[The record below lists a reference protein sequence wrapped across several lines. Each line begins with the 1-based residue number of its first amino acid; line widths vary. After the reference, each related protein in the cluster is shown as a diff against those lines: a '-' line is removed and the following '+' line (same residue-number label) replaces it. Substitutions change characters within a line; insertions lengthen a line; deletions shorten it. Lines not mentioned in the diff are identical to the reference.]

1 MVPLYLFILPI
12 YIMVPLCYTYIV
24 ARGQKGYQMIVKY
37 KSLTKKQKYEY
48 IANQMK
54 LAEQAYLKRKEKEVK
69 RGNA

>member
-1 MVPLYLFILPI
+1 MSI
-12 YIMVPLCYTYIV
+12 YILLAICYTYIV

-54 LAEQAYLKRKEKEVK
+54 LAKKAYLKKKEEEAK
-69 RGNA
+69 RCNA

>member
-1 MVPLYLFILPI
+1 
-12 YIMVPLCYTYIV
+12 
-24 ARGQKGYQMIVKY
+24 MIVKY
-37 KSLTKKQKYEY
+37 KTLTKKQKYDY